1 MPDCFKWL
9 DMKTGK
15 GLKLMKRRKL
25 QRKDVLKKNTMSNE
39 IPMEEVKKNATQHF
53 LKDIGSNVL
62 SV

>member
-1 MPDCFKWL
+1 M

-39 IPMEEVKKNATQHF
+39 TPMEEVKKNATQHF